1 VPNFATSA
9 SSAPAIAGCALSA
22 SMSTAILVVFSVA
35 MPLLRGQT
43 K

>member
-1 VPNFATSA
+1 
-9 SSAPAIAGCALSA
+9 LSA